1 LNPEQRRLLEQRVDV
16 LARTYGTGGAAP
28 RPTGE
33 GAVVYRRNPTLKGPM
48 VDFSYD
54 FVADRI
60 GKERSEALALRSVAG
75 ADGGE
80 ADYPFEA
87 LNFVDGRRSV
97 QDIRDALSAE
107 FGPVPLG
114 PVAEYLKVLA
124 EIGVITR

>member
-1 LNPEQRRLLEQRVDV
+1 V
-16 LARTYGTGGAAP
+16 AS

-33 GAVVYRRNPTLKGPM
+33 GAVVYRRNPALKGPM

-54 FVADRI
+54 YVAERV
-60 GKERSEALALRSVAG
+60 GRERSATLALRSVAG
-75 ADGGE
+75 TDGGE

-97 QDIRDALSAE
+97 QDVRDALSAE
-107 FGPVPLG
+107 FGPVPLA
-114 PVAEYLKVLA
+114 PVVEYLKVLA